1 MRFMIYGEL
10 KEKSETPNSKNLK
23 WTKDMTI
30 HEIFVSSYEELAEK
44 TGMSPEQLA
53 ILRFSIAK
61 AFGAS
66 TIDCPCC
73 DSVLDINYC
82 IEQFNAN
89 RYIEC
94 PFCGAK
100 LEKTAFFNEKI

>member
-44 TGMSPEQLA
+44 
-53 ILRFSIAK
+53 
-61 AFGAS
+61 
-66 TIDCPCC
+66 
-73 DSVLDINYC
+73 
-82 IEQFNAN
+82 N
-89 RYIEC
+89 RNVSRTTRY
-94 PFCGAK
+94 FK
-100 LEKTAFFNEKI
+100 V